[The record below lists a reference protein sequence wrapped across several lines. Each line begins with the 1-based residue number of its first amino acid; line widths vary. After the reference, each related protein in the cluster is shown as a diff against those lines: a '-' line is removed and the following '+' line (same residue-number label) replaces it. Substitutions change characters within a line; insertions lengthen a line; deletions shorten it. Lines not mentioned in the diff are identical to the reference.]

1 MRKLSLTLANLLPF
15 LTLLVT
21 ATASLAAENPQQS
34 YFHELDQPVAQ
45 STTVIT
51 PQGSGANNTYIV
63 MEKYQLRA
71 GDKIS
76 EAVANWCKRSGWSL
90 SWDAPELLSEADVDI
105 DGQFE
110 AVVELVLDALNRSG
124 AKIGAT
130 FYDANR
136 VLRITEKK

>member
-1 MRKLSLTLANLLPF
+1 
-15 LTLLVT
+15 
-21 ATASLAAENPQQS
+21 
-34 YFHELDQPVAQ
+34 
-45 STTVIT
+45 
-51 PQGSGANNTYIV
+51 
-63 MEKYQLRA
+63 
-71 GDKIS
+71 
-76 EAVANWCKRSGWSL
+76 VANWCKRSGWSL

>member
-1 MRKLSLTLANLLPF
+1 MQKLFLTLVKLLPGIA
-15 LTLLVT
+15 LLVT
-21 ATASLAAENPQQS
+21 ATTSVAAESAQQS
-34 YFHELDQPVAQ
+34 YFHELDQPVAK

-51 PQGSGANNTYIV
+51 PQGGNANNTYIV

-76 EAVANWCKRSGWSL
+76 EAVANWCKRSGWNL

>member
-1 MRKLSLTLANLLPF
+1 M
-15 LTLLVT
+15 
-21 ATASLAAENPQQS
+21 
-34 YFHELDQPVAQ
+34 
-45 STTVIT
+45 VIT